1 LNLDIKIIT
10 ENSIKAAD
18 ESAKQQAEENA
29 EIQEMKK
36 AVNEIEVNSKLH
48 IQYMER
54 QIEGAQLCQDRMYS
68 KEE

>member
-1 LNLDIKIIT
+1 MNLDIKIIT

-54 QIEGAQLCQDRMYS
+54 QIEGA
-68 KEE
+68 